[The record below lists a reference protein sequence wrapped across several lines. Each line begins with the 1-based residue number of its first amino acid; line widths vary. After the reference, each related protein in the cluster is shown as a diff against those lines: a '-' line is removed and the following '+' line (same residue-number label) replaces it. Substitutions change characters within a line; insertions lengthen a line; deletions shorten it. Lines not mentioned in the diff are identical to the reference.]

1 MGRRLKLTDAQA
13 YDIKRWKKHTD
24 LSDEKIGKRFGVSAT
39 TAAKV
44 VTGNYRP
51 TGAPMQAPT
60 PKPTL
65 FSFTVA
71 GAILDALA
79 DPKIAMTNDQIKQA
93 WALLKTRHTN
103 NTAAAASNFRIGD
116 EVEFESKSLRNF
128 GTKRGIVKKINVKS
142 ITVMV
147 GDQRWTVSPALLTK
161 VP

>member
-1 MGRRLKLTDAQA
+1 MSRRPKLTAEQVD
-13 YDIKRWKKHTD
+13 DIKWWNKNTN
-24 LSDEKIGKRFGVSAT
+24 LSDERIGKRFGVSGPT
-39 TAAKV
+39 VAKV
-44 VTGNYRP
+44 VAGNYLP
-51 TGAPMQAPT
+51 AEEVMPT

-71 GAILDALA
+71 GAILDAIA

-116 EVEFESKSLRNF
+116 EVEFESKNLRNF
-128 GTKRGIVKKINVKS
+128 GTKRGIVQKINVKS